1 MRFHLKIFLTMA
13 SAIVGISIIF
23 VLLTHL
29 IVSRSIEAVI
39 QEARGSEV
47 SLIASELENYYLRHN
62 QSWEEIEQSDLRLS
76 VHQKSS
82 SVLVMDNHHQVI
94 LQQGDSPMKL
104 VTRLGVKHT
113 ILVQGKSAGY
123 FYYYDP
129 EIASF
134 NKILIGIPI
143 SVVIVISVSGLLL
156 LLVALIIA
164 YQLSK
169 WLASP
174 LKKLLPSIERLGQ
187 GELGIQADVKVQ
199 DEYGQIASAF
209 NLMSA
214 ELQKAEKLRRNMS
227 ADIAHELRTPLTII
241 GGKMDE
247 LQQRGQPVPP
257 EMLLPLQDELIRLN
271 RLVEELRTLSLAEA
285 GQLHIN
291 KVETDMADLA
301 QQLCAVLEPLA
312 DEKNIAI
319 HLEVLTQQTNL
330 LVDPNRIRQVLL
342 NLLTNAIRYTP
353 NQGTIWIRVLNTDDQ
368 WLNIIV
374 EDTGI
379 GIAAEHLPHL
389 FDRFYRTDD
398 ARSRARGGSG
408 LGLAIAKQY
417 VRSHQGTI
425 KVESQENQGTRF
437 TIQLPYANA

>member
-1 MRFHLKIFLTMA
+1 MRFHLKIFVTMA
-13 SAIVGISIIF
+13 SAIVGISVIF

-47 SLIASELENYYLRHN
+47 SHLASGLADYYFSHN
-62 QSWEEIEQSDLRLS
+62 QSWEEIGPADLPLSDN
-76 VHQKSS
+76 QDSS
-82 SVLVMDNHHQVI
+82 SILVMNNQNQVI
-94 LQQGDSPMKL
+94 LKQGDLPMKL
-104 VTRLGVKHT
+104 VTSLGVKKS

-123 FYYYDP
+123 FYYYDS
-129 EIASF
+129 EIANF

-156 LLVALIIA
+156 LLIALIIA

-174 LKKLLPSIERLGQ
+174 LRELLPSIERLGQ
-187 GELGIQADVKVQ
+187 GELGVQADVKAQ
-199 DEYGQIASAF
+199 DEYGRIASAF
-209 NLMSA
+209 NQMST
-214 ELQKAEKLRRNMS
+214 ELQKAEKLRSNMS

-241 GGKMDE
+241 GGTLDE
-247 LQQRGQPVPP
+247 LQQRNEPVPP

-271 RLVEELRTLSLAEA
+271 RLVEELRTLSIAEA
-285 GQLHIN
+285 GQLQLN
-291 KVETDMADLA
+291 KVLTDMGDLA
-301 QQLCAVLEPLA
+301 KQLCTALEPIA
-312 DEKNIAI
+312 DEKDIEI

-342 NLLTNAIRYTP
+342 NMLTNAIRYTP
-353 NQGTIWIRVLNTDDQ
+353 NQGDVWFRMLNRDDQ
-368 WLNIIV
+368 MLTMIV
-374 EDTGI
+374 EDNGI

-389 FDRFYRTDD
+389 FDRFYRTDE
-398 ARSRARGGSG
+398 ARSRERGGSG

-417 VRSHQGTI
+417 IVSHQGTI
-425 KVESQENQGTRF
+425 KVESLENQGTRF
-437 TIQLPYANA
+437 TIQLPYA